1 MADLIVVP
9 NPPGAW
15 LKRYWLWIVLGL
27 AFVIFVVSRLLPTSK
42 GKPEVL
48 EKAKAEADKIHDVAA
63 KELEKHAAK
72 MEANEREFAEI
83 EKISDEEKRLQ
94 ALAEFANRSG
104 QS

>member
-1 MADLIVVP
+1 MADLVVVP

-27 AFVIFVVSRLLPTSK
+27 AIAIFVVSRLLPTPK
-42 GKPEVL
+42 GKPEL
-48 EKAKAEADKIHDVAA
+48 LQKAKDDAGKIHEAAA
-63 KELEKHAAK
+63 KELETHAAK